1 MDKVN
6 YIALYIKCDEYAY
19 PYHVLHKYNNENT
32 VYNNVFKD
40 MKSANIFLKE
50 LYENVPPI
58 FLHYNYTMPE
68 YNAKS
73 KDAYFFNMKNDV
85 IKNAS
90 EYDGLAKPVYNM
102 EPLKKAYKEL
112 FEKKLNLTE
121 SKIRQEKT
129 EATEKTT
136 KQKIKEFV
144 IPFGIAVAVC
154 SPVAFLMYQVNDA
167 HNKLKQAEESVER
180 AKEMEKKIQKLEAE
194 TIKLNMMMD
203 TIKQNN
209 R

>member
-6 YIALYIKCDEYAY
+6 YIVLYIKCDGFAY
-19 PYHVLHKYNNENT
+19 PYRVFHKYNEQNI
-32 VYNNVFKD
+32 VYNHTFEDIN
-40 MKSANIFLKE
+40 SANLFLKE
-50 LYENVPPI
+50 LYEKVEPG

-73 KDAYFFNMKNDV
+73 KDAYFFNIKNDA
-85 IKNAS
+85 IKNVS
-90 EYDGLAKPVYNM
+90 EYDGLAKPVYNVG
-102 EPLKKAYKEL
+102 PLKKAYKEL
-112 FEKKLNLTE
+112 FEKKLDIKETE
-121 SKIRQEKT
+121 NPV
-129 EATEKTT
+129 
-136 KQKIKEFV
+136 KQKVKEFIV
-144 IPFGIAVAVC
+144 PLGIAVAVC
-154 SPVAFLMYQVNDA
+154 SPFALLMYQVNDA

-180 AKEMEKKIQKLEAE
+180 AKEMEKKIQRLEAE